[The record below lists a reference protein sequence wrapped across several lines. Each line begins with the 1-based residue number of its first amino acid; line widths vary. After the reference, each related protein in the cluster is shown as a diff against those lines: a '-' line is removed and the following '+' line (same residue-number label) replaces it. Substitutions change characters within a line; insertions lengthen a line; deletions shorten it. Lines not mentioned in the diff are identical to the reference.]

1 MIDIVSGVENS
12 NWLIVLIVD
21 SVLMKTMMVDSVL
34 WKKMM
39 IG

>member
-1 MIDIVSGVENS
+1 MIDIVSGIENS